1 MTELKKIMHVD
12 DDPDI
17 LEVARLALEGV
28 KGFEV
33 AACSGWREAVE
44 TAPAFRPDLFLLD
57 VMMPE
62 KTGPETLEELRKL
75 PGLQDTPT
83 IYMTAKVDR
92 DTVRQLQATGAIAVI
107 PKPFDPLILGDEIQ
121 EEWEKSLGLPA

>member
-12 DDPDI
+12 DDADI

-33 AACSGWREAVE
+33 ASCSGWREVVE
-44 TAPAFRPDLFLLD
+44 VAPAFRPDLFLLD

-75 PGLQDTPT
+75 PGFQDTPT

-92 DTVRQLQATGAIAVI
+92 DTVRQLQATGAITVI

-121 EEWEKSLGLPA
+121 EEWEKAHGLPA